1 MEKFYVLE
9 YNEPND
15 GLYHYV
21 ADENGYRT
29 YDPSKALQFGD
40 IISAAKKLLELGYTD
55 VITHLNSGHVQAM
68 IRGVPNE
75 KVA

>member
-1 MEKFYVLE
+1 MENFFVLE

-29 YDPSKALQFGD
+29 YDPSKALQFND

-55 VITHLNSGHVQAM
+55 VHVQATT
-68 IRGVPNE
+68 RGVSNE

>member
-1 MEKFYVLE
+1 MEKFFYVLE

-55 VITHLNSGHVQAM
+55 VHVQAM
-68 IRGVPNE
+68 IWGVPNE

>member
-1 MEKFYVLE
+1 MEKIYVLE
-9 YNEPND
+9 YNEVSNHF
-15 GLYHYV
+15 YEYV

-55 VITHLNSGHVQAM
+55 VHVQTM

>member
-21 ADENGYRT
+21 ADENGYR
-29 YDPSKALQFGD
+29 PSKALQFGD

-55 VITHLNSGHVQAM
+55 VHVQAM